1 MTPTPAARTVAAAPR
16 YSLAQC
22 KEDRN
27 NQHDCDATC
36 VGEDSKDAKVYK
48 LTCQLAK
55 VKVENELEEE
65 LIKLQKTGVDNDETL
80 AERPTYFLIWEKN
93 TLFIIITF

>member
-1 MTPTPAARTVAAAPR
+1 MSPPPAARTVAAAPR

-27 NQHDCDATC
+27 NKNDCDATC
-36 VGEDSKDAKVYK
+36 AGEDSKDAKVYK

-55 VKVENELEEE
+55 VKVENELEQE
-65 LIKLQKTGVDNDETL
+65 LIKLQKNKGTAVVNDETL
-80 AERPTYFLIWEKN
+80 AERPTYFLI
-93 TLFIIITF
+93 